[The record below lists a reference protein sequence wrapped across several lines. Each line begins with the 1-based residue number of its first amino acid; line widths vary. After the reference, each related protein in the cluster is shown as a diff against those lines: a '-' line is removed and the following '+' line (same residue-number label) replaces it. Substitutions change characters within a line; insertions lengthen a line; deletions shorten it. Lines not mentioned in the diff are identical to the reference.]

1 MDVDLEKVV
10 RNPFM
15 AGALGSL
22 AALRF
27 APGVTW
33 LERFGNVVA
42 GSLSAGFAGPALVD
56 WLSISSASMQSGVS
70 FGVGM
75 FGLSLAAAVVEGIRQ
90 VRLGEIITGWI
101 SRRG

>member
-1 MDVDLEKVV
+1 MDVDIDKVA
-10 RNPFM
+10 RNPFV
-15 AGALGSL
+15 AGALGGMV
-22 AALRF
+22 ALKF
-27 APGVTW
+27 APGQTW
-33 LERFGNVVA
+33 IERAGNVGA
-42 GSLSAGFAGPALVD
+42 GSVSAGFAGPGLVD
-56 WLSISSASMQSGVS
+56 WLQITGAGLQSGVS